1 MNDSYT
7 VLWTDDRCRW
17 LKEHGATDQPL
28 RVLFG
33 GGHQSAPSFTRF
45 GVRPG
50 DFIYPVRVHRTI
62 LHVIARMRV
71 REIIPVGDY
80 LLHHLD
86 CPDVDLTRHLYE
98 VQADLN
104 RLHPE
109 LEHRIPWGCVYE
121 AALGEDGMPI
131 RFDATVP
138 PDVLERLRFRSR
150 RGERA
155 LKYVEDGKLKRSVG
169 LQGGVYR
176 LSPESAV
183 EFERLVAGARP
194 LQVGIK
200 EESTSENS
208 GEGVGIA

>member
-17 LKEHGATDQPL
+17 LKEHGATGQPL

-98 VQADLN
+98 
-104 RLHPE
+104 
-109 LEHRIPWGCVYE
+109 GS
-121 AALGEDGMPI
+121 
-131 RFDATVP
+131 
-138 PDVLERLRFRSR
+138 RSR
-150 RGERA
+150 
-155 LKYVEDGKLKRSVG
+155 
-169 LQGGVYR
+169 GGVG
-176 LSPESAV
+176 EIQQDASAV
-183 EFERLVAGARP
+183 SLPAPATGPSGLASAPR
-194 LQVGIK
+194 
-200 EESTSENS
+200 STN
-208 GEGVGIA
+208 